1 MEKTVHYE
9 KTLTSEVL
17 FEGRVITLT
26 KDTALLENGK
36 KVVIKAN
43 NNGEANRYISSMKV
57 NGKNY
62 TKNYLI
68 HGDLMRGMNILYN
81 MSATPNKSRGTQ
93 DSDAPYSFSNELGK

>member
-1 MEKTVHYE
+1 M
-9 KTLTSEVL
+9 TLNLE
-17 FEGRVITLT
+17 
-26 KDTALLENGK
+26 TARRS
-36 KVVIKAN
+36 VTRPTI
-43 NNGEANRYISSMKV
+43 NGEANRYISSMKV

>member
-1 MEKTVHYE
+1 MKDWAYLTTVEEMEEATN
-9 KTLTSEVL
+9 S
-17 FEGRVITLT
+17 
-26 KDTALLENGK
+26 LLENGK

-62 TKNYLI
+62 TKNYLT

-81 MSATPNKSRGTQ
+81 MSVTPNKSRGTQ